1 MALED
6 ELCPENV
13 QELLKLLSCIKNNTN
28 EAQVES
34 CMSLLAEGLDEEEDV
49 DRLETERAH
58 CTVQSAMRDYKTSYK
73 NSTTR
78 LLCALQTPGA
88 LVRKTRSD
96 ALDNGAV
103 GAVLYAMS
111 HFGEDEEFL
120 YSGVRSFNAITVR
133 RSVGA
138 GELYKR
144 GEKIHE
150 KISYGGG
157 NHGETREI

>member
-1 MALED
+1 MDLIYPDTSFCESSFSLLDSLNGAKSMALED

-49 DRLETERAH
+49 DRLETEQAH

-78 LLCALQTPGA
+78 LLCALQTHGA
-88 LVRKTRSD
+88 
-96 ALDNGAV
+96 
-103 GAVLYAMS
+103 
-111 HFGEDEEFL
+111 
-120 YSGVRSFNAITVR
+120 
-133 RSVGA
+133 
-138 GELYKR
+138 
-144 GEKIHE
+144 
-150 KISYGGG
+150 
-157 NHGETREI
+157 